1 MRIKSQYCLEA
12 PFNWSTG
19 RFSVYIKMI
28 VCLNYNEPTFKLP
41 LCLNTYWK
49 QTILILLR
57 VGFIAKIIGLAI
69 LA

>member
-1 MRIKSQYCLEA
+1 MEA

-28 VCLNYNEPTFKLP
+28 VCLNYNELTFI
-41 LCLNTYWK
+41 LCSNMYSG
-49 QTILILLR
+49 QNILIFLGL
-57 VGFIAKIIGLAI
+57 GFIAKIIGLAI